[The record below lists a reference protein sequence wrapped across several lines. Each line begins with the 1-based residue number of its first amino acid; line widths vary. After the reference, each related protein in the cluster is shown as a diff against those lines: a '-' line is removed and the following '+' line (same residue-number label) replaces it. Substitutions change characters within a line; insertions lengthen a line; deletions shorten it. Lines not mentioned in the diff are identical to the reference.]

1 MWISVLRRSLVV
13 ALVFVSTAP
22 APPASAEV
30 PEPGNDPFYVAPAG
44 IEQLAPGT
52 VLRSREVDV
61 SLGQVPLSGPRFRA
75 YQLLYRTGGVDDR
88 PIANVTT
95 VLVPDGPPPPG
106 GRGLV
111 SLQNAEN
118 SLDPNCAASY
128 QLRVG
133 QQAPGGQTNRNLI
146 AEMTALLPELAVGR
160 VLVVPDVLGPD
171 KGYIVRLV
179 NAHMVLDSIRAAE
192 SFEPAGLAGR
202 DTPVALFGYSGGGFE
217 SAAANE
223 LQSTYAP
230 ELDIVAVAAG
240 GVPVGSLANFRF
252 IDGTLATGTLM
263 AVAQAINRAY
273 PEMDLLS
280 SLNDEG
286 WAFADRI
293 KTGCSSAIFA
303 APLARFDDWT
313 TVPNFFGRA
322 NVRRVLEE
330 NALGQDTPRAPTF
343 YYNAVFDEII
353 WIAPLDALVA
363 EYCADGADLVYVR
376 DPAGVEHIQGA
387 ANFIPMALDYI
398 EARFAGAP
406 VATTCGLPGNAIP
419 AP

>member
-1 MWISVLRRSLVV
+1 MAMI
-13 ALVFVSTAP
+13 AP
-22 APPASAEV
+22 TPSAWADV
-30 PEPGNDPFYVAPAG
+30 PEPQNDPFYVAPPR
-44 IEQLAPGT
+44 IDEMAPGT
-52 VLRSREVDV
+52 ILRWREVDV
-61 SLGQVPLSGPRFRA
+61 SLGQIPLTGIRFHA
-75 YQLLYRTGGVDDR
+75 YQLLYRTGDVDDR

-95 VLVPDGPPPPG
+95 VIVPDDTPPAD
-106 GRGLV
+106 GRRLV

-118 SLDPNCAASY
+118 SLDPNCAPSY

-133 QQAPGGQTNRNLI
+133 QQAPSGQVNRNLM
-146 AEMTALLPELAVGR
+146 AELSALLPELAAGR

-179 NAHMVLDSIRAAE
+179 NAHMVLDSIRAVE
-192 SFEPAGLAGR
+192 SFEPAGVAGS
-202 DTPVALFGYSGGGFE
+202 DTPVALFGYSGGAFE

-223 LQSTYAP
+223 LAPTYAP
-230 ELDIVAVAAG
+230 ELNIVAVAAG
-240 GVPVGSLANFRF
+240 GVPVGTLANVRF

-263 AVAQAINRAY
+263 AVAQAIDRAY
-273 PEMDLLS
+273 PQMDLFTA
-280 SLNDEG
+280 LNDAG
-286 WAFADRI
+286 KAFAERI
-293 KTGCSSAIFA
+293 RTGCSSAIFA

-313 TVPNFFGRA
+313 IEPNFFGRA
-322 NVRRVLEE
+322 GVRGVLEE
-330 NALGQDTPRAPTF
+330 NALGQDTPKAPTF
-343 YYNAVFDEII
+343 YYNAIFDEII

-363 EYCADGADLVYVR
+363 EYCAAGADVFYVR

-406 VATTCGLPGNAIP
+406 VVTTCGLPGNAVA